1 MAASDHI
8 NPRLFHGTGHYFAE
22 GEMVEPRTQ
31 TMVPEGRHAFASSNL
46 ADARRYASMA
56 AAEQGTLFAP
66 VYEVEGEDAERHPHG
81 LTTYISKKGLKPKG
95 IVAWGEN
102 PDVY

>member
-1 MAASDHI
+1 MPAKDHI

-81 LTTYISKKGLKPKG
+81 LTTYISKKGLKPKE